1 MNTLDDL
8 AKKKISLKK
17 ANDRMKEI
25 SQLLFETV
33 YWKFSFG
40 GNVHGV
46 HGSLPVE
53 ILHAFLLGPM
63 KTLLQS
69 IFEHTEVPDDMQ
81 IWFQKRINKESG
93 GCSSEKPS
101 YKGKKSKPT
110 LFRKAEFERRFR
122 SVTRAAFCQ
131 SDRGMPRC
139 PFKHGVTSLT
149 RLCGQEYPGLCLLTM
164 VSLEK
169 IIKGDH
175 ATSSLLEKKYS
186 YLLWMSL
193 SLEVLLTMEEYKKKS
208 LIKTTEKK
216 IIYYMK
222 CFREVVGP
230 QREVHS
236 KIGLRTTKFHSLKHF
251 FFYIKMFGSPHNFSG
266 IYLESALKP
275 FLKEQTKRTT
285 RQHNRFLLD
294 LMNRVFEMMV
304 IWSLDRQKERKRMD
318 DNQMLPTNDIGRYKT
333 PTNPAFTLE
342 FSEKANM
349 WVTTIWGGETGSRL
363 YHPKQDD
370 NLGESWVTKMCDLAD
385 ELYCHKVKCY
395 YSIKVPGPKVG
406 GPPDT
411 FRCDPDFRSY
421 PWNKW
426 GWFDWAIVNFPNIAK
441 ETAARIRL
449 WGSVRNANDTEY
461 GMYAVINPL
470 DLDSCTK
477 KHHIFTWMF
486 ANNISNDLHWT
497 HFDQIQS
504 VAYVLPASESLPENC
519 NRGKD
524 SAAEQEAY
532 PDDVR
537 DHKYYIVIPQ
547 RSTWGDSGWKEIKSE
562 WTPLGK

>member
-1 MNTLDDL
+1 
-8 AKKKISLKK
+8 
-17 ANDRMKEI
+17 
-25 SQLLFETV
+25 
-33 YWKFSFG
+33 
-40 GNVHGV
+40 
-46 HGSLPVE
+46 
-53 ILHAFLLGPM
+53 
-63 KTLLQS
+63 
-69 IFEHTEVPDDMQ
+69 
-81 IWFQKRINKESG
+81 
-93 GCSSEKPS
+93 
-101 YKGKKSKPT
+101 
-110 LFRKAEFERRFR
+110 
-122 SVTRAAFCQ
+122 
-131 SDRGMPRC
+131 
-139 PFKHGVTSLT
+139 
-149 RLCGQEYPGLCLLTM
+149 M

-169 IIKGDH
+169 IIKGEH

-193 SLEVLLTMEEYKKKS
+193 SLEVLLTMEEYQKKS
-208 LIKTTEKK
+208 FIKKIEKK

-222 CFREVVGP
+222 CYREVVGP

-236 KIGLRTTKFHSLKHF
+236 KVGLRTTQFHSLKHF

-285 RQHNRFLLD
+285 QQHNRFLLD

-304 IWSLDRQKERKRMD
+304 IWSLDGQKKTKQLD
-318 DNQMLPTNDIGRYKT
+318 DDTVLPANDIWRFKT
-333 PTNPAFTLE
+333 PTIPAFTLE

-349 WVTTIWGGETGSRL
+349 WVTTIWGGKTGSRL

-370 NLGESWVTKMCDLAD
+370 NLGESWVKKMCDLAD
-385 ELYCHKVKCY
+385 ELNRRKIQCY

-411 FRCDPDFRSY
+411 FRCDPDFWSY

-426 GWFDWAIVNFPNIAK
+426 GWFDWAIVNFPTIRK

-449 WGSVRNANDTEY
+449 WGSVRNANDTEF

-470 DLDSCTK
+470 DLESCTK

-486 ANNISNDLHWT
+486 ANNISNDLHAI
-497 HFDQIQS
+497 HFDHIES
-504 VAYVLPASESLPENC
+504 VAYVLPASEKLPENC
-519 NRGKD
+519 NQGKD
-524 SAAEQEAY
+524 SAAEREAY

-547 RSTWGDSGWKEIKSE
+547 RSTWGDSGWKEIEME
-562 WTPLGK
+562 WTPSGK